1 MIETELIDDREGK
14 LGNPEAPDGADR
26 PLTPGGY
33 LMLQP
38 EKYNSTPPKQGIH
51 DGAKTPGEGTGKRIG
66 RKTFEAFQKFK
77 NAFKMPKSNK
87 VSSGADSQ
95 PGSKSGAD
103 NQNGEMETP
112 KLEHSDSPE
121 QLRDKAVKEF
131 SADEFNA
138 AKEEEGPQ

>member
-1 MIETELIDDREGK
+1 MIETELEGESK
-14 LGNPEAPDGADR
+14 NANAGAPDGADR

-33 LMLQP
+33 LMVQP
-38 EKYNSTPPKQGIH
+38 GQYNSTPPKQGID

-87 VSSGADSQ
+87 VSSGHDSQ

-103 NQNGEMETP
+103 NQNGEM
-112 KLEHSDSPE
+112 
-121 QLRDKAVKEF
+121 
-131 SADEFNA
+131 
-138 AKEEEGPQ
+138 

>member
-1 MIETELIDDREGK
+1 MIEAELIDDREGK
-14 LGNPEAPDGADR
+14 LGNPEAPGGADR

-38 EKYNSTPPKQGIH
+38 EKFHSTPPKQGTN

-87 VSSGADSQ
+87 VSSG
-95 PGSKSGAD
+95 GSKSGAD
-103 NQNGEMETP
+103 NQNGEVETP

-121 QLRDKAVKEF
+121 QLRDKPVKEF
-131 SADEFNA
+131 QADEFSA
-138 AKEEEGPQ
+138 ARQEEGPR